1 MKKEK
6 DIKIR
11 GYKAFKKGLIN
22 IWDKEF
28 KVGKKY
34 IVDPIHQEYSYHF
47 CEYLEDVF
55 VFYKE
60 FDIQV
65 CEVIGTGN
73 IIKKYNE
80 YYDVGIIA
88 SSELEIIRIMSREE
102 IINYFLLMTGYYSQ
116 RIENFLIRVNLTT
129 EEVELFINKFQ
140 NNEQIMDKIKYYYLS
155 DKEVYKRKI
164 KQINK

>member
-6 DIKIR
+6 ERKIK

-28 KVGKKY
+28 EIGKKY
-34 IVDPIHQEYSYHF
+34 IVDSKHQEYNYHF
-47 CEYLEDVF
+47 CECLEDVF

-60 FDIQV
+60 SDTQV
-65 CEVIGTGN
+65 CEVIGSGN
-73 IIKKYNE
+73 IIKNYNE

-88 SSELEIIRIMSREE
+88 SSELEIIRVINREE
-102 IINYFLLMTGYYSQ
+102 IINFFLSMTGYYPE
-116 RIENFLIRVNLTT
+116 RIKNFLIRFRLTDN
-129 EEVELFINKFQ
+129 EIKLFINKFQ
-140 NNEQIMDKIKYYYLS
+140 NNQEIINTIKYHYQL
-155 DKEVYKRKI
+155 DKNIYKRKI